1 MGIFA
6 QNNKIL
12 YEIRNYNEAFC
23 IVLYA
28 VGAHDYVGTETVFPS
43 YWRQFDGLEGKAS
56 HRGLSSQTGVSQWLC
71 RSVVS
76 WRSHEVVVVGE

>member
-12 YEIRNYNEAFC
+12 YEIRNNSEEFC

-28 VGAHDYVGTETVFPS
+28 VCAHETSGTEAVFPS
-43 YWRQFDGLEGKAS
+43 YWRQFDGRKGKAP
-56 HRGLSSQTGVSQWLC
+56 H
-71 RSVVS
+71 
-76 WRSHEVVVVGE
+76 